1 MNFFIK
7 NWKVILIGLAGL
19 TIGFL
24 LNVYANSK
32 SEQKIIDALTAEI
45 ESIKNK
51 RITAEQQT
59 RLIQLQAQLDLLKN
73 K

>member
-1 MNFFIK
+1 MDFFIK
-7 NWKVILIGLAGL
+7 NWKVIAIGLLGL

-51 RITAEQQT
+51 RITAQEQT